1 MGDMFVSIID
11 RHVSMNELFD
21 LSSNQRQQTTIGKL
35 FSDRNASRG
44 MRSLLKSFKYMYME
58 NFLATQ
64 AFANPENIS
73 EPQTGIEP
81 ATFLSPVRRSNH
93 WATKTQMAE
102 RRLRYVLVRK
112 WHTYS

>member
-1 MGDMFVSIID
+1 MEWEWGDISMYFNYVS
-11 RHVSMNELFD
+11 SD
-21 LSSNQRQQTTIGKL
+21 LQLGKL
-35 FSDRNASRG
+35 
-44 MRSLLKSFKYMYME
+44 KE

-81 ATFLSPVRRSNH
+81 ATFWSPVKRSNH

-112 WHTYS
+112 WYTYS